1 MDKNNIKQKIIEL
14 ENNINQLKSTI
25 ARTEKNL
32 IALKKS
38 LFGRERLKKRVARC
52 IKC

>member
-32 IALKKS
+32 IALKE
-38 LFGRERLKKRVARC
+38 LIWERD
-52 IKC
+52 